1 MIEKIVKVEPIAYV
15 SKRYSTSFKP
25 STIIIPD
32 GSEKKTLFSNT
43 IESSFKFPGLVACLA
58 PSIT

>member
-25 STIIIPD
+25 STRIIPD
-32 GSEKKTLFSNT
+32 GSEKKHYSAIPLKAHSN
-43 IESSFKFPGLVACLA
+43 SQAWWLA
-58 PSIT
+58 